1 MTPQD
6 GTGGP
11 GPGVSNSVT
20 GGRIEQLVQARQVTV
35 NFPAPQRESVTPRQ
49 IQPLRRAFVNRSVE
63 LAALT
68 EVLTAV
74 GHGPGPSIVAFT
86 GLGGVGKT
94 ELIAQW
100 AAREREQFPD
110 GDLYAD
116 LAAIRHEGAVDL
128 GEVLGRFLR
137 ALQVEK
143 EYIPDTVAER
153 GALFRSITKG
163 RRLLVFL
170 DNVEQPAEVRALLPG
185 DGLVVVAGRRR
196 LEHLA
201 LDGAQVLTV
210 PPLTTGAGSEL
221 VRTWLGA
228 GRGTAEEVAE
238 LVTRCGGMPL
248 ALNAVGSQLI
258 GRRQLTVRRVMA
270 ALADRPRQDGVD
282 DALEAVYAGLPEPA
296 RGLYHLIGVLPGA
309 RFTRELLQVVA
320 GGPAGGAGGPD
331 EPDEPDGMVDP
342 ADPVDPALDDLLAAH
357 LIDELPVAGEAPEDP
372 AEDRFG
378 CHDLVRR
385 HAARRAAE
393 ALGAARIAAVQHR
406 LLDYYLH
413 RTALADRSFGERF
426 RLQEPPA
433 TGLLTDRAP
442 DLDWL
447 ERESAT
453 ILVLLRAAAA
463 QGRHGAVWRLCE
475 SLWPLYHGRKLYA
488 DWIEAH
494 ELGVE
499 AARWDARPDAE
510 IRMRNQLARAH
521 YELGD
526 HELAARQLALAGELL
541 PLVSDS
547 RLAGMLRESQGLLCL
562 AQGRTEAAVAMF
574 TEAREAN
581 AGDTHGIVV
590 QSYNLAQALLAVAG
604 PAEPAAASE
613 EALAAAL
620 AEADR
625 AAELAERTDD
635 QVMIMRLGVLRGRIH
650 QALGDP
656 DTAIARLTAAADLA
670 LRLGHRFKADQALE
684 LLAAL
689 AERVGDTEL
698 ARTSRERIRALRDA
712 AGVLPGEA

>member
-1 MTPQD
+1 MAPQ
-6 GTGGP
+6 GEMSGP
-11 GPGVSNSVT
+11 GPTVNNSIS
-20 GGRIEQLVQARQVTV
+20 GSRIEQLVQGQNVTV
-35 NFPAPQRESVTPRQ
+35 NFRAPHRPHVTPRQ
-49 IQPLRRAFVNRSVE
+49 IQPLRRAFVNRAAE

-68 EVLTAV
+68 EALAGV
-74 GHGPGPSIVAFT
+74 GHGHGPSIVAFT

-100 AAREREQFPD
+100 AERERAQFPD

-116 LAAIRHEGAVDL
+116 LAAIRHQGAVDL
-128 GEVLGRFLR
+128 GEVLGSFLR

-143 EYIPDTVAER
+143 EYIPDTAAER
-153 GALFRSITKG
+153 SALFRSITKG

-185 DGLVVVAGRRR
+185 DGLAVVAGRRR

-221 VRTWLGA
+221 VRGWLGS
-228 GRGTAEEVAE
+228 GRGTEEELAE
-238 LVTRCGGMPL
+238 LVTRCGGLPL

-258 GRRQLTVRRVMA
+258 GRRQLTVRRVVA

-282 DALEAVYAGLPEPA
+282 DALEAVCAGLPEPA
-296 RGLYHLIGVLPGA
+296 RGLYQLIGVLPGA
-309 RFTRELLQVVA
+309 RFTREVLQVAA
-320 GGPAGGAGGPD
+320 GGG
-331 EPDEPDGMVDP
+331 
-342 ADPVDPALDDLLAAH
+342 PVDPALDDLLDAH
-357 LIDELPVAGEAPEDP
+357 LIDELPVAGEPPEDP

-378 CHDLVRR
+378 CHDLVRE
-385 HAARRAAE
+385 HAARRAAG
-393 ALGAARIAAVQHR
+393 ALSAAEIAAVQRR

-433 TGLLTDRAP
+433 AGLLTDLLTDHAP

-463 QGRHGAVWRLCE
+463 QRLHGAVWRLCE

-499 AARWDARPDAE
+499 AAGWDARPDAE

-521 YELGD
+521 YELGE
-526 HELAARQLALAGELL
+526 HELAAAQLALAGELL
-541 PLVSDS
+541 PRVTDS

-562 AQGRTEAAVAMF
+562 AQGRAEAAVAMF

-590 QSYNLAQALLAVAG
+590 QSYNLAQALFAVPDRPEA
-604 PAEPAAASE
+604 PAR
-613 EALAAAL
+613 AL
-620 AEADR
+620 AEAER
-625 AAELAERTDD
+625 AAELAERTGD
-635 QVMIMRLGVLRGRIH
+635 QVMIMRLGILRGRIH
-650 QALGDP
+650 EALGQP
-656 DTAIARLTAAADLA
+656 AAAIERLSGAADLA

-684 LLAAL
+684 LLAGL
-689 AERVGDTEL
+689 AERVGDTGL
-698 ARTSRERIRALRDA
+698 ARACRERIRELRGA
-712 AGVLPGEA
+712 AGVLPGADCSD